1 MDALE
6 TARDSGVE
14 GTLGRISM
22 GSMDLEDSDMLGL
35 GVSVL
40 LVFLFGILFFINY
53 FFLVLTDVC
62 HP

>member
-22 GSMDLEDSDMLGL
+22 GSMYLEDSVMRGL

-40 LVFLFGILFFINY
+40 LVY
-53 FFLVLTDVC
+53 FFLEYYFL
-62 HP
+62 